1 MRTIIYTQDD
11 RKDEENMTMKKTAS
25 KLLTA
30 AAFFSFTAAAFAQAP
45 AGYAEFSD
53 SETKAAQRNPDYYTI
68 NPSSVRLVRIA
79 EGEDAGLLEA
89 QRKAASQGGVGE
101 GLVVIEKIIN
111 IAEKIWSIIEKNA
124 PVVNIN
130 TQYATAVPDGITAW
144 TQLQSW
150 SRPRTYTYGFYAE
163 NLYGVTV
170 LDVKYKVAYTYGG
183 NYNGKGKYLTGVTV
197 IPEKVDL
204 AWGYKFS
211 MKAQVP
217 DSTVVNVGTHTDP
230 KAAMQL
236 KLNWTISTAIKSS
249 DGTSVYYIEGDGGF
263 AEIASPW
270 KEADARFDDMDVSG
284 YQAAAP
290 LASDA
295 EIFE

>member
-1 MRTIIYTQDD
+1 
-11 RKDEENMTMKKTAS
+11 MKKITS
-25 KLLTA
+25 TLVTA
-30 AAFFSFTAAAFAQAP
+30 AAFFSFSAAAFSQVP
-45 AGYAEFSD
+45 AVYSEFTD

-68 NPSSVRLVRIA
+68 NPASVRLVRIS
-79 EGEDAGLLEA
+79 EGEDIDLLEKQRRAA
-89 QRKAASQGGVGE
+89 QSNPGE
-101 GLVVIEKIIN
+101 GLVLIEKIIN
-111 IAEKIWSIIEKNA
+111 IAEKIWAIIERNA

-130 TQYATAVPDGITAW
+130 TQYATAVPEGITSW
-144 TQLQSW
+144 THLQGW

-170 LDVKYKVAYTYGG
+170 LDVKYKVAYSYGG
-183 NYNGKGKYLTGVTV
+183 NYRGKGKYLTGVTV

-290 LASDA
+290 LASDDR
-295 EIFE
+295 IFE

>member
-11 RKDEENMTMKKTAS
+11 RKDEEKMTMKKIAS
-25 KLLTA
+25 TLMTA
-30 AAFFSFTAAAFAQAP
+30 AAFFSFSAAAFAQQP
-45 AGYAEFSD
+45 GGTPEFTD
-53 SETKAAQRNPDYYTI
+53 SEKRIAQRNPDYYTI
-68 NPSSVRLVRIA
+68 DPASIRLVRIT
-79 EGEDAGLLEA
+79 EGEDPNLLEE
-89 QRKAASQGGVGE
+89 QRKAAQNNTGE
-101 GLVVIEKIIN
+101 GLVLIEKIIN
-111 IAEKIWSIIEKNA
+111 IAEKIWAIIEKNA

-170 LDVKYKVAYTYGG
+170 LDVQYKVAYTYGG

-211 MKAQVP
+211 MNAQVP

-236 KLNWTISTAIKSS
+236 KLNWRISTAIKSS
-249 DGTSVYYIEGDGGF
+249 DGTSVYYIEGDGRF
-263 AEIASPW
+263 SEIASPW
-270 KEADARFDDMDVSG
+270 KASDARFDDMDLG
-284 YQAAAP
+284 PYRAAAP
-290 LASDA
+290 LTSDDR
-295 EIFE
+295 IFE

>member
-1 MRTIIYTQDD
+1 
-11 RKDEENMTMKKTAS
+11 MKKITS
-25 KLLTA
+25 TLVTA
-30 AAFFSFTAAAFAQAP
+30 AAFFSFSAAAFSQVP
-45 AGYAEFSD
+45 AVYSEFTD
-53 SETKAAQRNPDYYTI
+53 FETKAAQRNPDYYTI
-68 NPSSVRLVRIA
+68 NPASVRLVRIA
-79 EGEDAGLLEA
+79 EGEDPELLEKQRRAA
-89 QRKAASQGGVGE
+89 QSGAGE
-101 GLVVIEKIIN
+101 SLVLIEKIIN

-144 TQLQSW
+144 TQLQGW

-183 NYNGKGKYLTGVTV
+183 NYRGKGKYLTGVTV

-290 LASDA
+290 LASDDR
-295 EIFE
+295 IFE

>member
-1 MRTIIYTQDD
+1 
-11 RKDEENMTMKKTAS
+11 MTMKKITS
-25 KLLTA
+25 TLVTA
-30 AAFFSFTAAAFAQAP
+30 AAFFSFSAAAFSQVP
-45 AGYAEFSD
+45 AVYSEFTD

-68 NPSSVRLVRIA
+68 NPASVRLVRIS
-79 EGEDAGLLEA
+79 EGEDIDLLEKQRRAA
-89 QRKAASQGGVGE
+89 QSNPGE
-101 GLVVIEKIIN
+101 GLVLIEKIIN
-111 IAEKIWSIIEKNA
+111 IAEKIWAIIERNA

-130 TQYATAVPDGITAW
+130 TQYATAVPEGITSW
-144 TQLQSW
+144 THLQGW

-170 LDVKYKVAYTYGG
+170 LDVKYKVAYSYGG
-183 NYNGKGKYLTGVTV
+183 NYRGKGKYLTGVTV

-290 LASDA
+290 LASDDR
-295 EIFE
+295 IFE

>member
-1 MRTIIYTQDD
+1 
-11 RKDEENMTMKKTAS
+11 MTMKKITS
-25 KLLTA
+25 MLVTA
-30 AAFFSFTAAAFAQAP
+30 AAFFSFSTAAFAQVP
-45 AGYAEFSD
+45 AVYSEFTEF
-53 SETKAAQRNPDYYTI
+53 ETKAAERNPDYYTI
-68 NPSSVRLVRIA
+68 NPASVRMVRIA
-79 EGEDAGLLEA
+79 QGEDPALLEE
-89 QRKAASQGGVGE
+89 QRKAAPRSETGDS
-101 GLVVIEKIIN
+101 LVVIEKIIN
-111 IAEKIWSIIEKNA
+111 IAEKIWAIIEKNA

-170 LDVKYKVAYTYGG
+170 LDVQYKVAYTYGG

-217 DSTVVNVGTHTDP
+217 DSTVVNVGTHADP

-236 KLNWTISTAIKSS
+236 KLNWTISTAVKSS
-249 DGTSVYYIEGDGGF
+249 NGTSVYYIEGDGGF
-263 AEIASPW
+263 SEIASPW
-270 KEADARFDDMDVSG
+270 KAENARFDDMDLST

-295 EIFE
+295 KIFE